1 MKGFAVVFLFFVF
14 VTICSALDSNSTS
27 PSRQG
32 RFEER
37 KFRYEN
43 DKKDISNFL
52 TTKNIIKTMVK
63 LLFGNNEESTA
74 TSRQVLS
81 VLVKVLDMFR
91 SSFGQRA
98 RSAGSRG
105 IRDAIDDATV
115 AGVSM
120 LSGYVKSILSKDDD
134 CSKRYLCES
143 SKIATRDGREL
154 GYLISQ
160 FGGYASSYMLEQQK
174 STPFNSSYD
183 AIRKGRSGEDCAKLY
198 QTCNETD

>member
-1 MKGFAVVFLFFVF
+1 M
-14 VTICSALDSNSTS
+14 TSNESNNT
-27 PSRQG
+27 SRQA
-32 RFEER
+32 RFDER

-43 DKKDISNFL
+43 DKKEISNFL
-52 TTKNIIKTMVK
+52 NTKNIIKTVVK

-91 SSFGQRA
+91 NSFGQRA

-105 IRDAIDDATV
+105 IRDAIDDATI

-120 LSGYVKSILSKDDD
+120 LRGFVKSVLSKDEE
-134 CSKRYLCES
+134 CSRRYLCES
-143 SKIATRDGREL
+143 SKIAAREGREL

-160 FGGYASSYMLEQQK
+160 FGGYASSYLLEHQK
-174 STPFNSSYD
+174 ATPFNSSYE
-183 AIRKGRSGEDCAKLY
+183 AIKKGRGGEDCAKLY